1 MTVRVAFIDGVV
13 LDYRVPFLAALRAR
27 VDGLSVFAWDISS
40 ATREALTRVDIEVHV
55 LQHVSFKRT
64 WRHPAGFAEP
74 LPLVV
79 ALGISSAL
87 ASYRPSVVVSG
98 DLGLRTMAAARYCRR
113 GAVPLVLWIRMS
125 EHSERGRSRA
135 QQLARPVILE
145 RASRMIVN
153 GTSGR
158 DYLRSLG
165 AQTSRIK
172 VVHQAVN
179 PAAVASAAERCP
191 TTGPTQLLATG
202 RLVQSKGLH
211 LLLDSLNSLP
221 RDRWRLT
228 VAGDGY
234 FRHDLEQQAQR
245 YELPVEFVG
254 MQQPGELARLLCNS
268 DFLVHPSLSDEWALV
283 VGEALAS
290 GVPVL
295 GSVYA
300 QAVTELVR
308 NNVNGYTFCPDD
320 RHAVVHAV
328 DWATGVDVVRWR
340 ELSVAACASAK
351 HLRPDIVANSF
362 AHVLHEAADERRTAD
377 GKR

>member
-1 MTVRVAFIDGVV
+1 MTVRVAFLEGRI
-13 LDYRVPFLAALRAR
+13 LDYRVPFLTALRAR
-27 VDGLSVFAWDISS
+27 VDALGVFAWDISN
-40 ATREALTRVDIEVHV
+40 ATREALSRVDIEVHA

-87 ASYRPSVVVSG
+87 ASYQPTVVVSG
-98 DLGLRTMAAARYCRR
+98 DLGVRTMAAARFCARD
-113 GAVPLVLWIRMS
+113 AVPLVLWIRMS
-125 EHSERGRSRA
+125 EHSEQGRSRA
-135 QQLARPVILE
+135 QRLARPLILR
-145 RASRMIVN
+145 RASRLIVN

-158 DYLRSLG
+158 DYLRSIG
-165 AQTSRIK
+165 APANRIE
-172 VVHQAVN
+172 VVHQALN
-179 PAAVASAAERCP
+179 PAAVAPVADRRSTER
-191 TTGPTQLLATG
+191 TELLAIG

-211 LLLDSLNSLP
+211 LLFRSLNSLP
-221 RDRWRLT
+221 RHHWRLT

-234 FRHDLEQQAQR
+234 LRQRLQQQANDYQ
-245 YELPVEFVG
+245 LPIEFVG
-254 MQQPGELARLLCNS
+254 MQPPAELARLLS
-268 DFLVHPSLSDEWALV
+268 QADYLVHPSLSDEWALV

-308 NNVNGYTFCPDD
+308 DNVNGWTFRPCDHHD
-320 RHAVVHAV
+320 VLKAV
-328 DWATGVDVVRWR
+328 DWATGVSPARWR
-340 ELSVAACASAK
+340 ELSAAARASAD
-351 HLRPDIVANSF
+351 HLRPNVIADSF

-377 GKR
+377 GRR